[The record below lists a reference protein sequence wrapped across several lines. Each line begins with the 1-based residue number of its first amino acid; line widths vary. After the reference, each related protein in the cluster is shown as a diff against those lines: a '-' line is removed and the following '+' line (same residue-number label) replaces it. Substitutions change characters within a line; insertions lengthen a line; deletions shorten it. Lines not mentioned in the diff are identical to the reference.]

1 MKTKEKSTL
10 VRSTTKEKIFY
21 GCGDAGGNFVWQF
34 AAGFLN
40 YYYTESAGIAAA
52 TVATMMLVSR
62 FLDGLSDIVMGVL
75 IEKCRCRWEKART
88 FILLFSLPLCASLIL
103 LMSVPSSLGT
113 TGKTIYMYAT
123 YIFMTV
129 ICYTAVNLSY
139 HAMVPMISADENDRS
154 MISIVRNIISCAA
167 IGLVNIITTHLL
179 DFFGGSTQQRAWT
192 IVAVIY
198 AVCGAVCLALCVLNV
213 KEKPQL
219 TQSNTAEK
227 IPLIQSL
234 KATATNRYFFISM
247 LIFVLHYMTVGFQ
260 GIGIY
265 YANSI
270 LGSEDYYG
278 WVTIVSAVP
287 SVCGILIVPPLFK
300 KFGKRLSVIM
310 GMAVSSAACLLTL
323 IAPTNLYLYLAM
335 QALKTF
341 GTIPLVTA
349 MFTYAADIVDYGDWK
364 TGIRAE
370 GFAFTANSFGM
381 KIGTGLGAAAVGWML
396 QYGGYIAASPSQPQ
410 SAINAIVNTNI
421 TFPAICY
428 ALILVLLLFW
438 NLDKKYPHMKE
449 DLQERHNKIAEDN
462 SNTLVESESG
472 DMLSKEEA

>member
-1 MKTKEKSTL
+1 MKEPTTTGLKLTKSTL
-10 VRSTTKEKIFY
+10 KEKIFY
-21 GCGDAGGNFVWQF
+21 GCGGAGGNFVWQF

-62 FLDGLSDIVMGVL
+62 FLDGFSDILMGVL
-75 IEKCRCRWEKART
+75 IEKCHCRLGKART
-88 FILLFSLPLCASLIL
+88 FITIFALPLCISLIL

-113 TGKTIYMYAT
+113 AGKTVYMYFT

-139 HAMVPMISADENDRS
+139 HAMVPMISADESDRN

-167 IGLVNIITTHLL
+167 IGLVNIITTRLL
-179 DFFGGSTQQRAWT
+179 NLFGGSSDQRSWT

-198 AVCGAVCLALCVLNV
+198 AICGSICLALCIINV
-213 KEKPQL
+213 KEKPEL
-219 TQSNTAEK
+219 TQTQQSSAQK
-227 IPLIQSL
+227 VPLKLSL
-234 KATATNRYFFISM
+234 KATATNRFFYISM

-260 GIGIY
+260 GMGIY

-270 LGSEDYYG
+270 LGNEDFYG

-287 SVCGILIVPPLFK
+287 SVAGILIVPPLFK
-300 KFGKRLSVIM
+300 RFGKRLSVIM
-310 GMAVSSAACLLTL
+310 GMGVSTAACLLTL
-323 IAPTNLYLYLAM
+323 IRPENLYLYLAM
-335 QALKTF
+335 QAIKTF

-349 MFTYAADIVDYGDWK
+349 MFTYAADIVDIGDWK

-381 KIGTGLGAAAVGWML
+381 KIGTGIGAAAVGWML
-396 QYGGYIAASPSQPQ
+396 DLGGYVAASPTQTQAAS
-410 SAINAIVNTNI
+410 NAIINTNI
-421 TFPAICY
+421 TLPAIC
-428 ALILVLLLFW
+428 
-438 NLDKKYPHMKE
+438 
-449 DLQERHNKIAEDN
+449 
-462 SNTLVESESG
+462 
-472 DMLSKEEA
+472 